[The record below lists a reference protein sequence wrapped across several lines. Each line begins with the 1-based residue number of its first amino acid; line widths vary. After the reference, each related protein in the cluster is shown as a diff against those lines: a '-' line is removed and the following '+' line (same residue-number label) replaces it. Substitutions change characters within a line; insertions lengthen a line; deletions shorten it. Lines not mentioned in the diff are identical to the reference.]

1 MYEGAVWLTKGG
13 PGGAPG
19 PAWAFAFICAIRVA
33 AVDGPRALSIAV
45 IWFRAKTGLLVV
57 VVVVSYLYIILV

>member
-1 MYEGAVWLTKGG
+1 MYDGAVWLTKGG

-19 PAWAFAFICAIRVA
+19 PAWAFAFICAIRAA

-45 IWFRAKTGLLVV
+45 IWFWEKTGILVV
-57 VVVVSYLYIILV
+57 VFVVSYLYIIVV